1 MISCVQCHW
10 VLSLLQRL
18 CFELYLHLV
27 IVTALL
33 QSPAPSPQQSPQ
45 LDKRDIPLMSRLH
58 ARIKDLEKDKARLIM
73 ALDRRDYRSEILK
86 GNGEHSDM
94 EIYDA
99 LRVNN
104 RHCCVSSYFRRIHFM
119 FERHRT
125 RSTAGSVVNCVF

>member
-1 MISCVQCHW
+1 LL
-10 VLSLLQRL
+10 VL
-18 CFELYLHLV
+18 LHAEVDCKDYVLGAVSGWLTLDVLV
-27 IVTALL
+27 LL

-73 ALDRRDYRSEILK
+73 ELDRRDYRSEILK

-104 RHCCVSSYFRRIHFM
+104 QYRCFSSRHSCTGLALMLELRIC
-119 FERHRT
+119 RT
-125 RSTAGSVVNCVF
+125 LLTVLPF